1 MILIWSVLVMS
12 LGAATTIPPGVG
24 PKGIATDSYE
34 YLVMDVMGHK
44 LGALV
49 TIIGW
54 LLVMNVRATTIS
66 IGIEY

>member
-1 MILIWSVLVMS
+1 
-12 LGAATTIPPGVG
+12 
-24 PKGIATDSYE
+24 
-34 YLVMDVMGHK
+34 MDVMGHK